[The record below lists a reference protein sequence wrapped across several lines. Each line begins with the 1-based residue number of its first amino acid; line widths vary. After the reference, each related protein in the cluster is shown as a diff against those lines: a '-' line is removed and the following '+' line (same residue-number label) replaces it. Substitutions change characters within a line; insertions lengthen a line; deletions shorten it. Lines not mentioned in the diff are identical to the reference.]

1 MQTKKIIITKKDFNN
16 LENLFQNHLKQNPE
30 DTSSLK
36 TIQSIIDQCID

>member
-1 MQTKKIIITKKDFNN
+1 MLNKKIIITKKDFKN
-16 LENLFQNHLKQNPE
+16 LETVFYNHLKQNPE